1 MEENEDVW
9 FYTKNSIKSGK
20 KNLSTVTEIT
30 LSPKEVARSPGWHM
44 KDNKHTYL
52 FCAIFIFDN
61 KYNLGARLD

>member
-1 MEENEDVW
+1 M
-9 FYTKNSIKSGK
+9 K
-20 KNLSTVTEIT
+20 KNLEDWFKTNIFSKICQKYLSTVTEIT

-52 FCAIFIFDN
+52 FCALIIFDN